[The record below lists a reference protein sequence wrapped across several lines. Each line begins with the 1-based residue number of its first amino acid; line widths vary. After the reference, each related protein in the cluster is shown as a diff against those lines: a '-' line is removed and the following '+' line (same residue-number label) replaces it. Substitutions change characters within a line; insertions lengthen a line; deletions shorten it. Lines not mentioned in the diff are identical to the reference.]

1 MKGCHD
7 PSACEAIWRVSKYKR
22 KNRESQNETPLHI
35 AWRKYQDLNSLWS
48 DIMTNEQL
56 VARIQAGENEA
67 ENMLALWQQ
76 NKGFIYKMAMKYQG
90 YAEIEDLNQ
99 EGYIGLCE
107 AVRHYDQEQGASFI
121 HYAAFW
127 IKQAM
132 QRYISNC
139 CSVVRI
145 PEVAKSE
152 VQKYKKIYGEYRKWY
167 GKEPADKEMRA
178 FLGVSKE
185 KLETIKKN
193 VVASKIQSLDE
204 CIGGEDEEFTLSDMI
219 ASDQEIEEDVIQKL
233 DTAAMAE
240 ALWSVIDE
248 LPDNMS
254 DVLRHRYQDNM
265 TRNEVGQR
273 LGMTASQ
280 AGTIEY
286 KALRKLRIPSRCEQ
300 FRGYYEQY
308 LAAGPIYHVGVERF
322 NRTWTS
328 SVEAEVLGW

>member
-1 MKGCHD
+1 
-7 PSACEAIWRVSKYKR
+7 
-22 KNRESQNETPLHI
+22 
-35 AWRKYQDLNSLWS
+35 
-48 DIMTNEQL
+48 MTNEQL
-56 VARIQAGENEA
+56 VARIRAGENEA

-76 NKGFIYKMAMKYQG
+76 NKRFIYKMAMKYQG

-107 AVRHYDQEQGASFI
+107 AVRHYEAEQGASFI

-127 IKQAM
+127 IQQAM
-132 QRYISNC
+132 RRYIANC
-139 CSVVRI
+139 CNCVRV
-145 PEVAKSE
+145 PEYVRNE
-152 VQKYKKIYGEYRKWY
+152 VQQYKKVVSEYRKWY
-167 GKEPADKEMRA
+167 GKELTDKEMRE
-178 FLGVSKE
+178 FLCVSDKE
-185 KLETIKKN
+185 LQSIKENALK
-193 VVASKIQSLDE
+193 VKIRSLSEPVGDDE
-204 CIGGEDEEFTLSDMI
+204 DILLSDTL
-219 ASDQEIEEDVIQKL
+219 ASDQDIEEDVTQKL

-240 ALWSVIDE
+240 ALWSVVDE

-254 DVLRHRYQDNM
+254 EVLRHRYQDNM

-280 AGTIEY
+280 AGSMEY

-308 LAAGPIYHVGVERF
+308 LAAGPVYHVGVERF